1 MKPLTVALVLGL
13 WIGIGVDSTRA
24 ADEPVVV
31 VEPDAEKPKEFKP
44 PPGFITKKRGKYVL
58 YCKREA
64 PMGTRLKTETCLDEA
79 QMRDYVLALAENKR
93 DVDRI
98 RAICSNPCVC
108 GDPSA
113 C

>member
-1 MKPLTVALVLGL
+1 MKPTTMALLMVLGV
-13 WIGIGVDSTRA
+13 GSA
-24 ADEPVVV
+24 ALGTSATGSEP
-31 VEPDAEKPKEFKP
+31 AEAKKAEEFKP
-44 PPGFITKKRGKYVL
+44 PPGFLTKKRGKYTL

-64 PMGTRLKTETCLDEA
+64 PMGTRLKTETCLNEE
-79 QMRDYVLALAENKR
+79 QMRDYILALAENKR